1 MSIVYTG
8 VNGGS
13 FVNTITGPSPGD
25 LVTAGSVGIIAQG
38 AANLSKRLYDTKV
51 ERSGDTMTGALDVTA
66 AAASG
71 DVGVTATGDGVGS
84 GLFGTGGATSG
95 AGVEG
100 VGGAPNGKGVYGEGS
115 GSGVG
120 GEFVGGATGGGVV
133 ATGGGAAAGGTFTGG
148 ATGKGVVCDSGSA
161 SVPALDV
168 GVGNAIF
175 TGTSTAAT
183 ADPGFN
189 DYLCGANVLKA
200 FAKVELGAG
209 TAALVAGSFGVASA
223 VRTST
228 TVVRVTLVRAMADA
242 NYVPQLTKWDGG
254 AAWPTLLSTVTTTTF
269 DISWLDSA
277 GVAIDIS
284 ADTQNVSVSVY
295 GRQ

>member
-1 MSIVYTG
+1 MSITYTG

-13 FVNTITGPSPGD
+13 YVNTISGPSPGD

-38 AANLSKRLYDTKV
+38 AANLSKRLFDTKV
-51 ERSGDTMTGALDVTA
+51 ERSGDTMTGSLLVTGTGGNPGVQVTGGNSDGTGVIARGGASNGNAVDALGAGVGSAVIAVGGGTA
-66 AAASG
+66 GYGVYSTGGGNAG
-71 DVGVTATGDGVGS
+71 GVGGIGGRFAGGVGS
-84 GLFGTGGATSG
+84 GGTGLALEVG
-95 AGVEG
+95 AG
-100 VGGAPNGKGVYGEGS
+100 
-115 GSGVG
+115 
-120 GEFVGGATGGGVV
+120 
-133 ATGGGAAAGGTFTGG
+133 
-148 ATGKGVVCDSGSA
+148 
-161 SVPALDV
+161 
-168 GVGNAIF
+168 NAVF

-183 ADPGFN
+183 ADPGFD

-209 TAALVAGSFGVASA
+209 TAALTAGSFGVASVA
-223 VRTST
+223 RTST

-254 AAWPTLLSTVTTTTF
+254 AAWPTVLSTVTTTTF

-284 ADTQNVSVSVY
+284 ADTQNVSVCVY

>member
-1 MSIVYTG
+1 MSITYIG

-25 LVTAGSVGIIAQG
+25 LVTAGGVGIIAQG

-66 AAASG
+66 DTGTG
-71 DVGVTATGDGVGS
+71 DTGVTATGDGAGS
-84 GLFGTGGATSG
+84 GVYGQGGGSNGAGVQGIGGAT
-95 AGVEG
+95 
-100 VGGAPNGKGVYGEGS
+100 NGKGVRGVGAGS
-115 GSGVG
+115 GTGV
-120 GEFVGGATGGGVV
+120 EAI
-133 ATGGGAAAGGTFTGG
+133 GG
-148 ATGKGVVCDSGSA
+148 ATGKGIECDGGVTSG
-161 SVPALDV
+161 VALDV
-168 GVGNAIF
+168 GRGNAIF

-183 ADPGFN
+183 ANPGFN

-209 TAALVAGSFGVASA
+209 TPALVAGSFGVASVA
-223 VRTST
+223 RTST

-254 AAWPTLLSTVTTTTF
+254 AAWPTVLSTVTTTTF

-295 GRQ
+295 GRQT